1 MADDQIPVPVSSGAT
16 DNPGAPQSGAPATPP
31 PVPPGFGDEPPAV
44 PAGFGDT
51 PPGTPAPGS
60 TENGQNPSASGA
72 GAAVEDAIKNVATGA
87 GKGLGDTVSGIGT
100 LLNKI
105 PGVGEILAPKVGLE
119 AEKSMIGKPEGTAQ
133 WIGYGGENL
142 AEFMLGDEALKGLS
156 LADKFKQISGVMN
169 ILEKSPRLMRA
180 IQMGADVGKAATE
193 LGPEEQAAIKKSP
206 ILARL
211 VGAGM
216 DAVRQGA
223 VQGAQT
229 LTKTGGD
236 VGEAAKSAAETG
248 VASGVLGSAFGLLG
262 RAAEKAGE
270 AGTAVKTAS
279 EAGAS
284 APTTV
289 EAGQKVA
296 DQIKA
301 ANDQMHGDFETG
313 IQKLKGDLGD
323 QKVPYQG
330 SPIQKAAKATLD
342 GITDKQVVPGKVT
355 EAAGFGKGVLDATK
369 EPDQTV
375 RSAKGVLNEFGSLA
389 GGSPESKNL
398 LASLADPKKTG
409 DLTIDELVQ
418 RRQQLGEKIGNLT
431 KGATSSADR
440 ADVAV
445 YQKLRDGIDDTIDAL
460 AKGSGKPEASQ
471 DYDALRSAYKA
482 KVNLFK
488 EPVIKA
494 IQEGDLDSAG
504 KYLLAGGKTLDKV
517 NTLTQVIG
525 DQGVKQFGKDIVA
538 RTLADASTEN
548 GQINPAKFVKD
559 FKKIDSLTPEVKDKL
574 FDMAGVEDGLGKL
587 ASDLKSAANYQ
598 KLVRSGVLSA
608 AGGAGAAVHPAGGLG
623 VLLGVLGA
631 GDMGKATEVLDKIA
645 NNPKLWGAFR
655 TAGKIG
661 ATLEQSPAA
670 RRAVGAAAYG
680 TGNALSN
687 IMQGAQQPLSNDE
700 DQSVVYTNQ

>member
-1 MADDQIPVPVSSGAT
+1 MADDPQIPPPPSGTIQTAPPSGQTPPSGQIPPPPSGDIVMAQPPSGA
-16 DNPGAPQSGAPATPP
+16 S
-31 PVPPGFGDEPPAV
+31 
-44 PAGFGDT
+44 DT
-51 PPGTPAPGS
+51 PPAS
-60 TENGQNPSASGA
+60 TENGQKDELMSDLGAGPKSAAEQAASGA
-72 GAAVEDAIKNVATGA
+72 VTGAA
-87 GKGLGDTVSGIGT
+87 KGLGSTVSGIGT

-105 PGVGEILAPKVGLE
+105 PGVGEILAPKEGLA
-119 AEKSMIGKPEGTAQ
+119 AEKGMIGEPEGTAQ
-133 WIGYGGENL
+133 WVGYGGENL

-156 LADKFKQISGVMN
+156 MADKFKNISGAMA
-169 ILEKSPRLMRA
+169 IFEKSPRIMRA
-180 IQMGADVGKAATE
+180 IQMGADVGKAAGE
-193 LGPEEQAAIKKSP
+193 LGDEAKALIAKNPV
-206 ILARL
+206 LARL

-216 DAVRQGA
+216 DAIRQGA

-229 LTKTGGD
+229 LAKTGSPA
-236 VGEAAKSAAETG
+236 EAVKQGAETG
-248 VASGVLGSAFGLLG
+248 AASGVLGSAFGILG
-262 RAAEKAGE
+262 RATEKAGE
-270 AGTAVKTAS
+270 AGQAVKAAS
-279 EAGAS
+279 EAGAN
-284 APTTV
+284 APTTI

-296 DQIKA
+296 DQIQA
-301 ANDQMHGDFETG
+301 ANQQMHGDFEAG

-323 QKVPYQG
+323 QKVPYAG
-330 SPIQKAAKATLD
+330 SPLQKAAQEAL
-342 GITDKQVVPGKVT
+342 QGKT
-355 EAAGFGKGVLDATK
+355 E
-369 EPDQTV
+369 
-375 RSAKGVLNEFGSLA
+375 AKGVLGGAFQGIS
-389 GGSPESKNL
+389 GGSGESKGL
-398 LASLADPKKTG
+398 LNSLTDPKATG

-418 RRQQLGEKIGNLT
+418 RRQQLGEKIGQLT

-440 ADVAV
+440 ADVQV
-445 YQKLRDGIDDTIDAL
+445 YQKLRDGIDDTIDSL
-460 AKGSGKPEASQ
+460 AKNSGKPEASQ
-471 DYDALRSAYKA
+471 DYEALRAAYKD

-559 FKKIDSLTPEVKDKL
+559 FKKIDSLTPEVKSKL

-587 ASDLKSAANYQ
+587 SSDLKSAANYQ

-623 VLLGVLGA
+623 VLLGILGA

-687 IMQGAQQPLSNDE
+687 VMQGASQPLSQPDE
-700 DQSVVYTNQ
+700 DQVVYTNQ

>member
-1 MADDQIPVPVSSGAT
+1 MAEPEIPVPVSSGAT

-31 PVPPGFGDEPPAV
+31 PVPAGFGDEPPAV
-44 PAGFGDT
+44 PAGFSDT
-51 PPGTPAPGS
+51 PS
-60 TENGQNPSASGA
+60 TENVQPSTMDKISGA
-72 GAAVEDAIKNVATGA
+72 ANAVNDTMQNAAAGVGKGVEDTIA
-87 GKGLGDTVSGIGT
+87 GVSG
-100 LLNKI
+100 LLHKI
-105 PGVGEILAPKVGLE
+105 PVVGETLAPQAGINAMKEE
-119 AEKSMIGKPEGTAQ
+119 AKPEGAAQ
-133 WIGYGGENL
+133 WVGYGGENL
-142 AEFMLGDEALKGLS
+142 AEFMLGDDALKGLS

-193 LGPEEQAAIKKSP
+193 LGPEEKAAIKKSP

-216 DAVRQGA
+216 DAVRQSA

-248 VASGVLGSAFGLLG
+248 AASGVLGSAFGLLG

-270 AGTAVKTAS
+270 AGTAVKAAS

-296 DQIKA
+296 DQIQA
-301 ANDQMHGDFETG
+301 ANKQMHGDFEAG

-330 SPIQKAAKATLD
+330 SPIQKAAQEAMQGK
-342 GITDKQVVPGKVT
+342 TD
-355 EAAGFGKGVLDATK
+355 
-369 EPDQTV
+369 
-375 RSAKGVLNEFGSLA
+375 AKGVLGDAFQGLS
-389 GGSPESKNL
+389 GGSDESKSFLKNL
-398 LASLADPKKTG
+398 TDEKKTG

-623 VLLGVLGA
+623 VLLGILGA

-661 ATLEQSPAA
+661 ATLESSPAA

-687 IMQGAQQPLSNDE
+687 IMQGAQQPLSQDE

>member
-1 MADDQIPVPVSSGAT
+1 MADPIVQIPQPTASAAT
-16 DNPGAPQSGAPATPP
+16 DHPDPNVAPQIPP
-31 PVPPGFGDEPPAV
+31 PPQGAMDAPPAN
-44 PAGFGDT
+44 
-51 PPGTPAPGS
+51 TPAPAGASDIPPQS
-60 TENGQNPSASGA
+60 TENGQVGESPASAIASEA
-72 GAAVEDAIKNVATGA
+72 GDVLKGA
-87 GKGLGDTVSGIGT
+87 GKGLGDTVSGIGS
-100 LLNKI
+100 LINKI
-105 PGVGEILAPKVGLE
+105 PGIGEILAPKAGIE
-119 AEKSMIGKPEGTAQ
+119 AEKGIIGRPDNAAQ
-133 WIGYGGENL
+133 WVGYGGENL
-142 AEFMLGDEALKGLS
+142 SEFLLGDEALKGLS
-156 LADKFKQISGVMN
+156 LADKYKQISGVMG
-169 ILEKSPRLMRA
+169 ILEKSPKLMRA
-180 IQMGADVGKAATE
+180 LQMGADVGKAAGE
-193 LGPEEQAAIKKSP
+193 LGDEAKAAIAKNP
-206 ILARL
+206 VLARL

-216 DAVRQGA
+216 DAIRQGA
-223 VQGAQT
+223 VQGAET
-229 LTKTGGD
+229 TAKTGD
-236 VGEAAKSAAETG
+236 IGEGVKQGAETAA
-248 VASGVLGSAFGLLG
+248 ASGVLGSAFGVLG
-262 RAAEKAGE
+262 RATEKAGE
-270 AGTAVKTAS
+270 AGNAVKAAS
-279 EAGAS
+279 EAGAN

-296 DQIKA
+296 DQIQA
-301 ANDQMHGDFETG
+301 ANDQMHGDFEAG

-323 QKVPYQG
+323 QKVPYAG
-330 SPIQKAAKATLD
+330 SPLQKAAQEAL
-342 GITDKQVVPGKVT
+342 QGKT
-355 EAAGFGKGVLDATK
+355 ADKGVLGGAF
-369 EPDQTV
+369 QGI
-375 RSAKGVLNEFGSLA
+375 S
-389 GGSPESKNL
+389 GGSGESKTL
-398 LASLADPKKTG
+398 LNSLTDPKATG

-418 RRQQLGEKIGNLT
+418 RRQQLGEKIGQLT

-440 ADVAV
+440 ADVQV
-445 YQKLRDGIDDTIDAL
+445 YQKLRDGIDDTIDSL
-460 AKGSGKPEASQ
+460 AKNSGKPEASQ
-471 DYDALRSAYKA
+471 DYEALRAAYKD

-559 FKKIDSLTPEVKDKL
+559 FKKIDSLTPEVKSKL

-587 ASDLKSAANYQ
+587 SSDLKSAANYQ

-631 GDMGKATEVLDKIA
+631 GDMGRATEVLDKIA

-670 RRAVGAAAYG
+670 RRAVGAASYG
-680 TGNALSN
+680 AGNALGN
-687 IMQGAQQPLSNDE
+687 IMQGASQPLSQPE
-700 DQSVVYTNQ
+700 DQDQQVVYSNQ

>member
-1 MADDQIPVPVSSGAT
+1 MSD
-16 DNPGAPQSGAPATPP
+16 
-31 PVPPGFGDEPPAV
+31 
-44 PAGFGDT
+44 
-51 PPGTPAPGS
+51 
-60 TENGQNPSASGA
+60 
-72 GAAVEDAIKNVATGA
+72 
-87 GKGLGDTVSGIGT
+87 
-100 LLNKI
+100 
-105 PGVGEILAPKVGLE
+105 
-119 AEKSMIGKPEGTAQ
+119 
-133 WIGYGGENL
+133 
-142 AEFMLGDEALKGLS
+142 
-156 LADKFKQISGVMN
+156 VMG
-169 ILEKSPRLMRA
+169 ILENSPRVMQA
-180 IQMGADVGKAATE
+180 IQMGADVGKATTE

-223 VQGAQT
+223 VQGTQT

-236 VGEAAKSAAETG
+236 VGEAAKQGAETG
-248 VASGVLGSAFGLLG
+248 VASGVLGGAFGLLG

-279 EAGAS
+279 EAGAN

-289 EAGQKVA
+289 EAGQKIA
-296 DQIKA
+296 DKIQA
-301 ANDQMHGDFETG
+301 ANDQMHGDFESG

-323 QKVPYQG
+323 QKVPYAG
-330 SPIQKAAKATLD
+330 SPLQKAAKATLE
-342 GITDKQVVPGKVT
+342 GITDKQVIPGKT
-355 EAAGFGKGVLDATK
+355 QATGILDEFGNQITK
-369 EPDQTV
+369 QGADKTV
-375 RSAKGVLNEFGSLA
+375 RPPKGALPEFGNLA
-389 GGSPESKNL
+389 GGSNESKGL
-398 LASLADPKKTG
+398 LQSLADPKKTG

-418 RRQQLGEKIGNLT
+418 RRQQLGEKIGQLT

-440 ADVAV
+440 ADVQV
-445 YQKLRDGIDDTIDAL
+445 YQKLRDGIDDTIDSL
-460 AKGSGKPEASQ
+460 AKNSGKPEASQ
-471 DYDALRSAYKA
+471 DYDALRAAYKD
-482 KVNLFK
+482 KVGLFK

-504 KYLLAGGKTLDKV
+504 KYLLAGGKTSDKV

-559 FKKIDSLTPEVKDKL
+559 FKKIDSLTPEVKSKL

-587 ASDLKSAANYQ
+587 SSDLKSAANYQ
-598 KLVRSGVLSA
+598 KLVRSGVLST

-687 IMQGAQQPLSNDE
+687 VMQGASAPLSQE
-700 DQSVVYTNQ
+700 DQDQNVVYTNQ